1 MIVSLD
7 IVYRAH
13 FCFLPMRL
21 PQGDLFGVELITNF
35 VGDDAPV
42 RIPTELVLPHITAEQ
57 ELTLFCEKLSLLESC
72 QHFFMAQQCPAWIN
86 INEHIADAIL
96 SQPCLIKRIGQLPFI
111 ELMVNESFE
120 ELNLGDDNPRLR
132 KLGLLFPLAL
142 GNFGAG
148 IATTRPIF
156 DGLFSSVML
165 DKGFIHKQI
174 HESSFTP
181 FMQAITVQI
190 SPFCR
195 ALLIAGID
203 DEESRA
209 KARVLR
215 FTAMQGNLWPAVP
228 AESLTDLLLPEA
240 GLSP

>member
-13 FCFLPMRL
+13 FCFLPVRL
-21 PQGDLFGVELITNF
+21 PQGDLFGVEIITNF
-35 VGDDAPV
+35 VGADAPV
-42 RIPTELVLPHITAEQ
+42 RIPTELVLPHISAEQ

-72 QHFFMAQQCPAWIN
+72 QHFFMAQQILAWIN

-96 SQPCLIKRIGQLPFI
+96 SQPDLITRIGRLPFI
-111 ELMVNESFE
+111 ELMVNESFAD
-120 ELNLGDDNPRLR
+120 LNLGGDNPRLR
-132 KLGLLFPLAL
+132 ELGKLFPLAL

-148 IATTRPIF
+148 IATTRSIF
-156 DGLFSSVML
+156 DGLFASVML

-174 HESSFTP
+174 HESSFIP
-181 FMQAITVQI
+181 FMQAITDQI

-203 DEESRA
+203 DEEARA

-228 AESLTDLLLPEA
+228 AESLTDLLLPDA

>member
-1 MIVSLD
+1 
-7 IVYRAH
+7 
-13 FCFLPMRL
+13 
-21 PQGDLFGVELITNF
+21 
-35 VGDDAPV
+35 
-42 RIPTELVLPHITAEQ
+42 
-57 ELTLFCEKLSLLESC
+57 
-72 QHFFMAQQCPAWIN
+72 MAQQILAWIN

-96 SQPCLIKRIGQLPFI
+96 SQPDLITRIGRLPFI
-111 ELMVNESFE
+111 ELMVNESFAD
-120 ELNLGDDNPRLR
+120 LNLGGDNPRLR
-132 KLGLLFPLAL
+132 ELGKLFPLAL

-148 IATTRPIF
+148 IATTRSIF
-156 DGLFSSVML
+156 DGLFASVML

-174 HESSFTP
+174 HESSFIP
-181 FMQAITVQI
+181 FMQAITDQI

-203 DEESRA
+203 DEEARA

-228 AESLTDLLLPEA
+228 AESLTDLLLPDA